1 MESERCYSAL
11 QVAEQWGISVGRV
24 RQIFRNRSGI
34 SRLSGGRRFH
44 IRIPQALLDQVAA
57 ERAAWRRGK
66 RRALRSWPILL
77 SRVSYGERTT
87 TVTADSMFEAAIE
100 GLRWFEI
107 GSRGPG
113 EIVRLP
119 EDAALTVELGNG
131 GRSGVCVGRVR
142 AWERFLSG
150 RVAVA
155 D

>member
-1 MESERCYSAL
+1 MELERCYSAL
-11 QVAEQWGISVGRV
+11 QVAQLWGISVDRV
-24 RQIFRNRSGI
+24 RQIFRARPGVIRESGARRS
-34 SRLSGGRRFH
+34 RM
-44 IRIPQALLDQVAA
+44 RIPQALLDQVGA

-66 RRALRSWPILL
+66 QRVLRSWPIPL
-77 SRVSYGERTT
+77 SRVSYGQGTT
-87 TVTADSMFEAAIE
+87 TVAAGSLFEAAIE
-100 GLRWFEI
+100 GLHWFET

-131 GRSGVCVGRVR
+131 GRSGVRVDRVR

-150 RVAVA
+150 RVAAA